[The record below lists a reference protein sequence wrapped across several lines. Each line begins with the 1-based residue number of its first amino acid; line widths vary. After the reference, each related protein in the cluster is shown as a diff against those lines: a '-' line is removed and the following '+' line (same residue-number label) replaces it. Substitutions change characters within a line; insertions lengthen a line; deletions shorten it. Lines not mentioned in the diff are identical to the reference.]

1 MGNAK
6 TPPAARI
13 AAAIAVLD
21 RGWGKP
27 SQPMDMAGTVTLESL
42 IMAVVKKRETKND

>member
-6 TPPAARI
+6 TPPAARV

-21 RGWGKP
+21 GGWGKP
-27 SQPMDMAGTVTLESL
+27 SKRMDIAGTVTLESL
-42 IMAVVKKRETKND
+42 IMASLRREND